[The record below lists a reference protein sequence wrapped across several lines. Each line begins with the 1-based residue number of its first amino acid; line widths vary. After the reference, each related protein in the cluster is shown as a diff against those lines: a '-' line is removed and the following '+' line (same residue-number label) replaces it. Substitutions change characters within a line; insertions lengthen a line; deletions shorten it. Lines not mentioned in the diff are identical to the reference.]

1 MADGSVWTSPKETVQ
16 DTLSPYS
23 GHTQAVVHCP
33 HQLHPRSTPRITVP
47 FKPEAA
53 RTPTHGLPWLKPH
66 CAESQRLRPHPYH
79 VLGSLAAYFLS
90 QYLPG
95 EEFYHFT
102 PHFSDGAT
110 GLERV
115 NHLPRILCIAYG
127 NGGPEDQICW
137 TWSQEM
143 NLGEP
148 AGQWKPSWM
157 EISNGTDH
165 LSKASQGWTKPP
177 TISLQKKWICNS

>member
-1 MADGSVWTSPKETVQ
+1 M
-16 DTLSPYS
+16 
-23 GHTQAVVHCP
+23 
-33 HQLHPRSTPRITVP
+33 
-47 FKPEAA
+47 
-53 RTPTHGLPWLKPH
+53 HGLPWLKPH

-127 NGGPEDQICW
+127 NGGPEDQIC
-137 TWSQEM
+137 
-143 NLGEP
+143 
-148 AGQWKPSWM
+148 
-157 EISNGTDH
+157 
-165 LSKASQGWTKPP
+165 
-177 TISLQKKWICNS
+177 

>member
-1 MADGSVWTSPKETVQ
+1 MSLRAFAETALLPCWVASRWQ
-16 DTLSPYS
+16 MVLCEPPLRRQFKTRFP
-23 GHTQAVVHCP
+23 HTQATHK
-33 HQLHPRSTPRITVP
+33 QLCTVPISYTPEVTPRITVP

-53 RTPTHGLPWLKPH
+53 CTPTHGLPWLKPH

-115 NHLPRILCIAYG
+115 NRLPRTLCIAYG
-127 NGGPEDQICW
+127 RFVDPG
-137 TWSQEM
+137 
-143 NLGEP
+143 
-148 AGQWKPSWM
+148 ARK
-157 EISNGTDH
+157 
-165 LSKASQGWTKPP
+165 
-177 TISLQKKWICNS
+177 